1 MASLNS
7 ISESIAIRLK
17 EQLNTPFIESI
28 KNDIIEYRATFIRQ
42 DLDRNPLSYGDY
54 ILPIVEELELV
65 NQSEAPGLAT
75 NSYILRSKN
84 KIAKPLRLKNNGR
97 SNFKSIST
105 VDRNKL
111 LSYINLEEFKYHK
124 ELPFQDNAIYYTYLN
139 GYLYVLNTLKPC
151 KILIEGVFADPRQI
165 INCDEPDVFP
175 DDRDL
180 GIPTDMIAGIK
191 TSILNTYRTQPE
203 DGKEIN
209 IDKDDNS

>member
-54 ILPIVEELELV
+54 ILPIVEELKLV

-124 ELPFQDNAIYYTYLN
+124 ELPFQDNA
-139 GYLYVLNTLKPC
+139 
-151 KILIEGVFADPRQI
+151 DPRQI